1 MSTHVPYPFDA
12 LFDTDLGV
20 AFSKDNWELG
30 MDRFETDYLIIGA
43 GASGLSFAD
52 TLLDETDA
60 HITLVD
66 RRHKAGGHWN
76 DAYPFVRL
84 HQPSSYYGVSSLP
97 LGRGSIDKEGLN
109 KGYEELASG
118 QEVAA
123 YFHSVMRD
131 RLLQSGRV
139 RFLPMS
145 EHLGN
150 GEVRQLISKKIT
162 QIDVR
167 HRLVDARLLE
177 NGIPLT
183 HQRRFHVADG
193 VACLPPNS
201 LPQQAHLHD
210 QFTVLGAGKTAMDS
224 VLWLLENGADAA
236 QIRWVVPRDPW
247 MINRAFTQPSGAFYS
262 ESYGGTMRQMEAV
275 KDATSID
282 DLADRMEAANLWFRL
297 DPSVR
302 PKIMHGPTVSMAEL
316 ERLREVRDIVRM
328 GHVENIVPGQL
339 ELAGGRCAAKP
350 NTLYVDCTARALGH
364 SDTWPI
370 FNDERIALQMV
381 RLYQPTFS
389 AAMIAKIEASFDTD
403 KAKNALA
410 APVPMTDTA
419 QSWLVSQLVNVT
431 NQFAWSQHPDLKE
444 WISSCRLDGFGRAS
458 REVDRNDP
466 DVKAIYDRIR
476 EVSMPAFAN
485 MQKLAMS

>member
-1 MSTHVPYPFDA
+1 MGSF
-12 LFDTDLGV
+12 G
-20 AFSKDNWELG
+20 
-30 MDRFETDYLIIGA
+30 TDYLIVGA

-52 TLLDETDA
+52 TLLEETDA

-66 RRHKAGGHWN
+66 RRDKAGGHWN

-84 HQPSSYYGVSSLP
+84 HQPSSYYGVPSLG
-97 LGRGSIDKEGLN
+97 LGRGSIDKSGLN
-109 KGYEELASG
+109 KGFEELASG
-118 QEVAA
+118 QEVAN

-150 GEVRQLISKKIT
+150 GEVKQLLSNEIT

-167 HRLVDARLLE
+167 HRFVDARLLE

-183 HQRRFHVADG
+183 HQRKFHVAAE
-193 VACLPPNS
+193 VACIPPNA
-201 LPQQAHLHD
+201 LPQKAHLHEH
-210 QFTVLGAGKTAMDS
+210 FTILGAGKTAMDS
-224 VLWLLENGADAA
+224 VLWLLESGAGAA

-247 MINRAFTQPSGAFYS
+247 MINRAFTQPSGAFYQ

-282 DLADRMEAANLWFRL
+282 DLADRMEAANLWMRL

-302 PKIMHGPTVSMAEL
+302 PVIMHGPTVSMAEL

-328 GHVENIVPGQL
+328 GHVENIEPDTL
-339 ELAGGRCAAKP
+339 ELVAGTCSARP
-350 NTLYVDCTARALGH
+350 NTLNIDCTARALGH
-364 SDTWPI
+364 TDTWPI
-370 FNDERIALQMV
+370 FNEDRIALQMI

-389 AAMIAKIEASFDTD
+389 AALIAKIETSFSNN
-403 KAKNALA
+403 KAKNAHA

-419 QSWLVSQLVNVT
+419 QSWLVSQLANAT
-431 NQFAWSQHPDLKE
+431 NQFAWSQHPEIKE
-444 WISSCRLDGFGRAS
+444 WIALCRLDGFGRAG

-466 DVKAIYDRIR
+466 AVKAIYDRIK

-485 MQKLAMS
+485 MQKLATA